1 MEYDSAWPEAFKRE
15 QQRTCRA
22 LGVSETDVEHIGS
35 TAVAGLAAKPV
46 VDPMLGVDVY
56 LPTKQLVSDL
66 VELGYEFLGEAGVA
80 GRLYFRRRGPQD
92 FNLKFVLLGGDQW
105 VKNLLFRD
113 YLRTHPAERRR
124 YAQAKRQA
132 LVSGMNRL
140 LSYSDA
146 KSAVVEELM
155 AKALEWRRSSGGSH

>member
-66 VELGYEFLGEAGVA
+66 VELGYEFLGEAG
-80 GRLYFRRRGPQD
+80 
-92 FNLKFVLLGGDQW
+92 
-105 VKNLLFRD
+105 
-113 YLRTHPAERRR
+113 
-124 YAQAKRQA
+124 
-132 LVSGMNRL
+132 
-140 LSYSDA
+140 
-146 KSAVVEELM
+146 
-155 AKALEWRRSSGGSH
+155 SGGSALFQTPRPAGFQPQFRAARGRSVGQKPAL